1 MYGNGQ
7 TLASMKDIIASV
19 SINQQHWEGFVSA
32 SKFWLL
38 PSGAFPRNALKGDL
52 HTVVTGKLE
61 DGSARVQIYWCE
73 RSGDGTAGNVARWTP
88 FQLGA
93 NQQQCE

>member
-1 MYGNGQ
+1 MQ
-7 TLASMKDIIASV
+7 DVMASV
-19 SINQQHWEGFVSA
+19 SIYEQRWEGLVST
-32 SKFWLL
+32 SKLWLL
-38 PSGAFPRNALKGDL
+38 PGRTLPKKALRGDL
-52 HTVVTGKLE
+52 HTVVSGKLE

-73 RSGDGTAGNVARWTP
+73 RSGDGTSGNHARWIP